1 MAFNN
6 KNIALLAHLQDLAQR
21 TDTLIQILN
30 SRYDA
35 NVTASTDS
43 NADYATE
50 VVDARVDSQS
60 NNLGSLGANIRNG
73 QMLLQREIDT
83 EAYARIEDND
93 SLQRQIN
100 TVAKAVMM
108 ITCLYSEIKEQLRSG
123 KSDSQ

>member
-43 NADYATE
+43 NADYAAE
-50 VVDARVDSQS
+50 VVDARVDSQG

-73 QMLLQREIDT
+73 QMLLQREI
-83 EAYARIEDND
+83 EDND
-93 SLQRQIN
+93 SLQRQID
-100 TVAKAVMM
+100 TVATAVMM

>member
-30 SRYDA
+30 SRYD
-35 NVTASTDS
+35 
-43 NADYATE
+43 
-50 VVDARVDSQS
+50 
-60 NNLGSLGANIRNG
+60 
-73 QMLLQREIDT
+73 T

-93 SLQRQIN
+93 FLQRQID
-100 TVAKAVMM
+100 TVATAVMT
-108 ITCLYSEIKEQLRSG
+108 ISCLYSEIKEQLRSG